1 MVLTSCICCSSFAGL
16 CSEGLPRAIRIVS
29 AIGVII
35 VFLVLAVYLGW
46 LAMGTYFVLKLHS
59 WDALCRNT
67 VIYVV
72 LLYVYLLILVVVGVV
87 MCLWSVRKAAAAGT
101 SKKKKRTGKT

>member
-29 AIGVII
+29 AIGAIV
-35 VFLVLAVYLGW
+35 VFLVLVVYLGW
-46 LAMGTYFVLKLHS
+46 VAAGTYFVLKLHS
-59 WDALCRNT
+59 WNALCRNT

-72 LLYVYLLILVVVGVV
+72 LLYAYLVILLVVGLV
-87 MCLWSVRKAAAAGT
+87 MCVWSTRRAAAGT
-101 SKKKKRTGKT
+101 SKKKRTGKT